1 MNYFFEWFVTRF
13 CFGNHQGKGYYIVF
27 NIFITSPI
35 YFFCKFP
42 FGKICSMMDRMKIIF
57 HKELK
62 AKNAETNKLFS
73 QLSALLVLVM
83 GNIKKEL
90 KKTAHRRLWI
100 VLTK

>member
-1 MNYFFEWFVTRF
+1 
-13 CFGNHQGKGYYIVF
+13 
-27 NIFITSPI
+27 
-35 YFFCKFP
+35 
-42 FGKICSMMDRMKIIF
+42 MMDRMKIIF

-100 VLTK
+100 VLAK

>member
-1 MNYFFEWFVTRF
+1 
-13 CFGNHQGKGYYIVF
+13 
-27 NIFITSPI
+27 
-35 YFFCKFP
+35 
-42 FGKICSMMDRMKIIF
+42 MMDRMKIIF

-90 KKTAHRRLWI
+90 KRPPTEGFGLFLLNDSSVNPVHLLPHSKKKIKL
-100 VLTK
+100 V

>member
-1 MNYFFEWFVTRF
+1 
-13 CFGNHQGKGYYIVF
+13 
-27 NIFITSPI
+27 
-35 YFFCKFP
+35 
-42 FGKICSMMDRMKIIF
+42 MMDRMKIIF

-62 AKNAETNKLFS
+62 AKNAETNKFFS

>member
-1 MNYFFEWFVTRF
+1 MVIIKE
-13 CFGNHQGKGYYIVF
+13 KGIILF
-27 NIFITSPI
+27 SISSSPHP
-35 YFFCKFP
+35 YTFFCKFT

-62 AKNAETNKLFS
+62 TKNAETNKLFS

>member
-1 MNYFFEWFVTRF
+1 MVIIKE
-13 CFGNHQGKGYYIVF
+13 KGIILF
-27 NIFITSPI
+27 PI
-35 YFFCKFP
+35 SSLPHPYTFHCKFT

>member
-1 MNYFFEWFVTRF
+1 M
-13 CFGNHQGKGYYIVF
+13 Q
-27 NIFITSPI
+27 I
-35 YFFCKFP
+35 YFWKDMFND
-42 FGKICSMMDRMKIIF
+42 GQNENYIF

-62 AKNAETNKLFS
+62 TKNAETNKFFS